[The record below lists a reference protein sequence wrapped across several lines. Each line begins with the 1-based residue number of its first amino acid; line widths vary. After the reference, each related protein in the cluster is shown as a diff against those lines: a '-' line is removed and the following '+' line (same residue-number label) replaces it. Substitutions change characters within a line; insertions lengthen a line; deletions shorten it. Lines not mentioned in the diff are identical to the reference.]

1 MTMPGY
7 VELMKRRT
15 DESEKMG
22 DKASEAF
29 DSGNKANRIPDTYS
43 FLTVMFSTVMFL
55 TAITTKLV
63 RPQARVLLLVIS
75 ALICMAVPLL
85 TVFSMPVAH
94 RG

>member
-1 MTMPGY
+1 
-7 VELMKRRT
+7 
-15 DESEKMG
+15 
-22 DKASEAF
+22 
-29 DSGNKANRIPDTYS
+29 
-43 FLTVMFSTVMFL
+43 MFSTVMFL